1 MTLDRKFL
9 EAHDRQ
15 IALLTDIQS
24 KQARLLANHDEQL
37 ARLVEIQEVQA
48 RTLGQLAGDQQNLAD
63 AIRYLA
69 DRIGASH

>member
-1 MTLDRKFL
+1 MNKIL

-15 IALLTDIQS
+15 IALLTDIQA
-24 KQARLLANHDEQL
+24 KQGRLLGNHDEQL

-48 RTLGQLAGDQQNLAD
+48 RTLGRLADDQPSLAD

-69 DRIGASH
+69 DRVGASH